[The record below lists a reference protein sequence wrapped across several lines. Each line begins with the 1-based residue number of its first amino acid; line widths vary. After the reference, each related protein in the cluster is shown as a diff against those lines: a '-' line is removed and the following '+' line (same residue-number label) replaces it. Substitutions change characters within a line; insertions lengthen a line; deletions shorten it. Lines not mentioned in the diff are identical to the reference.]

1 MDRIRLYF
9 SPIFQD
15 LLGHNEEAELAQK
28 MRHLY
33 DTLINEEDPERD
45 IIGPFMTKPCKK
57 TYPQYYNVVKN
68 PIDMETI
75 NKRIKSKVY
84 KTLEEFSA
92 DVNLMFDNC
101 KLYNN
106 PKSVLYKDACNLQEI
121 FMKVRNRIYNFD
133 FLSTIFEMLY
143 IL

>member
-1 MDRIRLYF
+1 MYPFLLEGYLDRIKLYS

-15 LLGHNEEAELAQK
+15 LLHNEEAELAKK

-75 NKRIKSKVY
+75 NKRIKSKFY

-106 PKSVLYKDACNLQEI
+106 PNSVLYKDACNLQEI
-121 FMKVRNRIYNFD
+121 FMKVRNSI
-133 FLSTIFEMLY
+133 
-143 IL
+143 

>member
-1 MDRIRLYF
+1 
-9 SPIFQD
+9 
-15 LLGHNEEAELAQK
+15 

-33 DTLINEEDPERD
+33 DILINEEDPERD

-75 NKRIKSKVY
+75 NKRIKTKFY
-84 KTLEEFSA
+84 KTLEEFNA

-121 FMKVRNRIYNFD
+121 FMKVRNRIYDFNFV
-133 FLSTIFEMLY
+133 STIFVKIVLDSCKFLQNCLHGFSVFM
-143 IL
+143 

>member
-1 MDRIRLYF
+1 
-9 SPIFQD
+9 
-15 LLGHNEEAELAQK
+15 

-33 DTLINEEDPERD
+33 DILINEEDPERD

-106 PKSVLYKDACNLQEI
+106 PNSVLYKDACNLQEI
-121 FMKVRNRIYNFD
+121 FMKVRNSIWFC
-133 FLSTIFEMLY
+133 M
-143 IL
+143 

>member
-1 MDRIRLYF
+1 
-9 SPIFQD
+9 
-15 LLGHNEEAELAQK
+15 

-75 NKRIKSKVY
+75 NKRIKNKFY

-121 FMKVRNRIYNFD
+121 FMKVRNHIQAFVTLILYLPSLKYFI
-133 FLSTIFEMLY
+133 LSESLSKLF
-143 IL
+143 

>member
-1 MDRIRLYF
+1 MDRNKLYF

-15 LLGHNEEAELAQK
+15 LLHNEEAELAKK

-33 DTLINEEDPERD
+33 DILINEEDPERD

-75 NKRIKSKVY
+75 NKRIKSKFY

-106 PKSVLYKDACNLQEI
+106 PTSVLYKDACNLQEI
-121 FMKVRNRIYNFD
+121 FMKVRNRI
-133 FLSTIFEMLY
+133 
-143 IL
+143 